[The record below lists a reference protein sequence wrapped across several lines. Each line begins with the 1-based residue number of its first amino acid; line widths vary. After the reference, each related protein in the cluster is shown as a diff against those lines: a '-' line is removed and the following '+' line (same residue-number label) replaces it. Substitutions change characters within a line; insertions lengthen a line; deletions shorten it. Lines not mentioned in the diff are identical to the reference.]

1 LESLTGAATQELEQ
15 GLRSVDDRVSLLTD
29 QIEPGDQVLI
39 VDAAQ
44 QISRELGADF
54 SSQNG
59 G

>member
-1 LESLTGAATQELEQ
+1 MESLTGAATQELEQ